1 MIRAF
6 RVAERDL
13 RRRAR
18 DPIGLLLWVA
28 IPLAIA
34 VLVRLAFGGSAEG
47 PPRARLALADLDQT
61 LISRF
66 VDGGFRQGPAA
77 ALFEVQTA
85 DSARAVDLAKAG
97 KVSAALIISRG
108 FADGFLNHR
117 SVELVLYKNPSE
129 RVLPTIIEETV
140 LILADAGFYIREILG
155 APIDRVMATQR
166 GPSDL
171 EVSELSVEISQIAR
185 RARPFLFP
193 PILSLQVVQPER
205 KGEADDYFTLLFPG
219 LLVMSVLFVSQALA
233 QDLWVERR
241 RGTFRRNLTTG
252 VGMGTLVLGKILAG
266 ITILGLILVV
276 VMGLGRF
283 AFQLELANAPQ
294 ALIFAIAGSFG
305 ILCGLHVVTLLARTE
320 AASTVL
326 TSFII
331 MPLILTGGSFFP
343 VEWQPPGL
351 RWIAL
356 HTPNGWMRGILK
368 DLFLEADTGAW
379 LPGTF
384 ICLAAGLVL
393 LSLADRLARRRMAGA

>member
-1 MIRAF
+1 MIRAL
-6 RVAERDL
+6 RVADRDL

-34 VLVRLAFGGSAEG
+34 VLVRLAFGGSSEG

-77 ALFEVQTA
+77 TLFEVQTA
-85 DSARAVDLAKAG
+85 DSARAVELAKAG
-97 KVSAALIISRG
+97 KVSGALIIPRG
-108 FADGFLNHR
+108 FADGFLNSR
-117 SVELVLYKNPSE
+117 PVELVLYKNPSE
-129 RVLPTIIEETV
+129 RVLPNIIEETV
-140 LILADAGFYIREILG
+140 EILADAGFYIREILG
-155 APIDRVMATQR
+155 APLERVMAAQR

-193 PILSLQVVQPER
+193 PVLSLQVVQPER

-252 VGMGTLVLGKILAG
+252 VGMGTLILGKILAG
-266 ITILGLILVV
+266 ITILALILGVV
-276 VMGLGRF
+276 LGLGRF
-283 AFQLELANAPQ
+283 AFQLELANVPQ
-294 ALIFAIAGSFG
+294 ALVFAVAGSFG
-305 ILCGLHVVTLLARTE
+305 ILCGLHVISLLARTE

-331 MPLILTGGSFFP
+331 MPLVLTGGSFFP

-368 DLFLEADTGAW
+368 DLFLGSDTGAW
-379 LPGTF
+379 LPGS
-384 ICLAAGLVL
+384 L
-393 LSLADRLARRRMAGA
+393 LSLGIGLALLWLVDRLARRRMAGA